1 MDKSTILLDS
11 PRGSVTIAGL
21 EIQSRELVQYLDCI
35 NPDQWQETIQRV
47 IEVGVFCLQ
56 RAQAGQD
63 TEFVKRQ
70 IDQLMSHVDHVI
82 TQIPQQLET
91 GLIKQ
96 IGSDDS
102 QVLVPIKNLVNQARD
117 TSLER
122 LNDVR
127 TLLVSEIDPSKETS
141 TLGKAIKDIRNLLD
155 FRLDGSIPKTFE
167 QALNQVVA
175 VDGKLSLSV
184 KMAVEGAVSPLVQEV
199 DRLRTLFFEKLGE
212 QEGQQATTDKTTL
225 KGSIFEDE
233 IEKIL
238 SDWSRVSGATIN
250 RVGVDNK
257 SGDFCISFTKPV
269 SPFYGMTLVVEAKND
284 STSKGFKRIKEI
296 MQGCMQQRSASSGIF
311 VSNTQEGLA
320 QEVGDWYEGTT
331 EEGSWIATRPDYL
344 IVAIRY
350 LLSLE
355 LLQKR
360 MNSEDKLDV
369 DSISQKIGEVRL
381 ALKEVSAVKKHLTE
395 IGKAS
400 DGIRGGLDKMQRGIE
415 AALDAIDR
423 QVSRPVPA

>member
-1 MDKSTILLDS
+1 MPIFLDPSKGIITIS
-11 PRGSVTIAGL
+11 NL
-21 EIQSRELVQYLDCI
+21 EIQSRELLQYLDCI
-35 NPDQWQETIQRV
+35 NPDQWTEAIQRV

-56 RAQAGQD
+56 RAQTGQD

-102 QVLVPIKNLVNQARD
+102 RVLLPIKNLVNQARD

-141 TLGKAIKDIRNLLD
+141 TLGKAIKDIKNLLD
-155 FRLDGSIPKTFE
+155 YRLDGSVPKTFE
-167 QALNQVVA
+167 QALDQVTA
-175 VDGKLSLSV
+175 VDGKLSSSV
-184 KMAVEGAVSPLVQEV
+184 KTAVEGAVSPLIQEV

-212 QEGQQATTDKTTL
+212 KEGQQAAADKTTL
-225 KGSIFEDE
+225 KGSVFEDE

-238 SDWSRVSGATIN
+238 SDWSRVSGATIS

-257 SGDFCISFTKPV
+257 AGDFCISFPKPV

-284 STSKGFKRIKEI
+284 STSKGAKRIKEI
-296 MQGCMQQRSASSGIF
+296 MQGCMQQRSASSGIL

-320 QEVGDWYEGTT
+320 QEVGDWYEGTI

-360 MNSEDKLDV
+360 MSSEDKLDT
-369 DSISQKIGEVRL
+369 DSVSQKIGEIRL
-381 ALKEVSAVKKHLTE
+381 ALKEVSALKKYLTE
-395 IGKAS
+395 MGKAS

-415 AALDAIDR
+415 TALDAIDR
-423 QVSRPVPA
+423 QVSRPVSA